1 MLNAQCSMIVG
12 IRQWDLQLYG
22 CHSLKEK
29 RAILQSLKSRLRQE
43 LNVSVAE
50 TGSQDLWQRAELSCG
65 VVGSNRTVVEETLR
79 DADRMVER
87 ADGARI
93 VDTATS
99 FF

>member
-1 MLNAQCSMIVG
+1 VIVAV
-12 IRQWDLQLYG
+12 RQWELQLFG

-29 RAILQSLKSRLRQE
+29 RAILQSLKARLRQE

-50 TGSQDLWQRAELSCG
+50 TGAQDSWQRAELSCAA
-65 VVGSNRTVVEETLR
+65 VGSDRKVVESTLR
-79 DADRMVER
+79 SADRMIER

-99 FF
+99 FV